1 VKKAKL
7 TKKTKKLYEKPILT
21 SEPIFET
28 LALACTKAKAKENA
42 GAGCTVISQ
51 QLS

>member
-1 VKKAKL
+1 MKKAKL
-7 TKKTKKLYEKPILT
+7 PKKTKKLYEKPILT

-28 LALACTKAKAKENA
+28 LAIACTKSQAKQNP
-42 GAGCTVISQ
+42 GTGCTVRSH

>member
-1 VKKAKL
+1 MKKAKL
-7 TKKTKKLYEKPILT
+7 PKKTKKLYEKPILT

-28 LALACTKAKAKENA
+28 LALACTHKSAKENA
-42 GAGCTVISQ
+42 GAGCAIVPK

>member
-7 TKKTKKLYEKPILT
+7 PKKTKKLYEKPILT
-21 SEPIFET
+21 SEAIFET
-28 LALACTKAKAKENA
+28 LALACTHQLAKENI
-42 GAGCTVISQ
+42 GAGCTKAQQ

>member
-1 VKKAKL
+1 MKKAKL
-7 TKKTKKLYEKPILT
+7 PKKTKKLYEKPILT

-28 LALACTKAKAKENA
+28 LALACTHKFAKENA
-42 GAGCTVISQ
+42 GAGCTNVPK

>member
-1 VKKAKL
+1 MKKANL
-7 TKKTKKLYEKPILT
+7 PKKTKKLYEKPILA

-28 LALACTKAKAKENA
+28 LALACTHQLAKENA
-42 GAGCTVISQ
+42 GAGCNKPAK

>member
-7 TKKTKKLYEKPILT
+7 PKKTKKLYEKPILT
-21 SEPIFET
+21 SEPVFET
-28 LALACTKAKAKENA
+28 LALACTKSKAKVNPPD
-42 GAGCTVISQ
+42 CTVGSH